1 MLHFIIKKIA
11 QKRWMVCSLF
21 IGSLFFISLAA
32 LNPIYMH
39 GALQNMLTDRMAA
52 YGTMSGSY
60 PMLMQYEANVGF
72 YNQKPEECIQKR
84 EQSILKHL
92 EGIKAA
98 TLMDVREYEIAP
110 QNYLSNMKET
120 NHGIYKLGFV
130 AMPEMEQHI
139 EIISGEGFS
148 ESPDMDADG
157 VIKVIVSQTAFQKGK
172 LVIGERLTTES
183 LTDQKGNPLCFE
195 IAGVFC
201 QSDMDDPYWV
211 NSADS
216 YERFCFVSENVFHS
230 LIAPALADDESSAIA
245 KLLFWRL
252 YAYEDIK
259 YEDAQDIYQN
269 SLKAGE
275 KGWKI
280 SYQTV
285 LEQYLEEIHKV
296 ETTMNILQLPTLIL
310 LTLFIYMVAAKML
323 AMEQNEI
330 SMLKSRGVS
339 GLQILGV
346 YFIQSTLICVPAGA
360 FGLVLGCGFSKIVGV
375 SNSFMEFVNRK
386 SLPIALTQRV
396 WVWLILACIFCIMVM
411 TLPVIPKCRITIVEQ
426 KRNHRDK
433 KVFWKKLYLDVIGL
447 AVSGYLFYSYNSQ
460 IENIRQRVRMG
471 EGVDPT
477 LFLGSS
483 LFILSASLFLTR
495 LIPWL
500 IRLLYMIGQKHWGVA
515 SYTAFLQSVRNRDKQ
530 SFMMIFLVATVA
542 LGIFNANTART
553 INTNEE
559 TNLRY
564 EDGADVVLQ
573 ETFKDN
579 LAAIKYA
586 LTHGDDNPG
595 PVVYSEPESIKYQAI
610 EQDIDTMTKVYR
622 INKVKVTGTQD
633 FTGNG
638 GRTTPNIELPKECV
652 TLMGIHTKEFGET
665 AYMPRYLSSRHWY
678 YLLNKMAENPYGV
691 LVSSN
696 MQKEFGLKE
705 GDCILYTLYDQLGR
719 DMGFGKGVIAGFVD
733 YFPGY
738 INTDYVQNADGTY
751 APQNRYLVVAS
762 FDMITSV
769 YGILP
774 YERWIK
780 NKTTNDYI
788 YRFLDETPHE
798 LSSFVDSDNDIV
810 YMKNDPIFQ
819 ETNGLLTIGFLVS
832 LLICGVGFLIFQVM
846 SIKERELNFG
856 VYRAMGLTRKELKQ
870 MLFLEQIFT
879 TLPAVLGGILTGM
892 LATVFYVPLID
903 AAYASG
909 TAKILPA
916 RIITAADDMLQLSLI
931 LLLTFSLC
939 MWIITRIIS
948 HMQIAQA
955 LKLGED

>member
-1 MLHFIIKKIA
+1 MLHFIINKIA

-21 IGSLFFISLAA
+21 FGSIFFISLAA

-52 YGTMSGSY
+52 SGATSGRY
-60 PMLMQYEANVGF
+60 PMLMQYEKNVSF
-72 YNQKPEECIQKR
+72 YEQKPEECIQKQ

-92 EGIKAA
+92 QGIEAA
-98 TLMDVREYEIAP
+98 TLMDVRVYEIAP

-120 NHGIYKLGFV
+120 NHGIYQIGFA
-130 AMPEMEQHI
+130 AMPEIEQHI
-139 EIISGEGFS
+139 EIVSGEGFS
-148 ESPDMDADG
+148 EDSDNDG
-157 VIKVIVSQTAFQKGK
+157 VIRVIVSQSAFQKGK
-172 LVIGERLTTES
+172 MVIGERLTTES

-201 QSDMDDPYWV
+201 QSDMQDPYWV
-211 NSADS
+211 DSADS
-216 YERFCFVSENVFHS
+216 YERFCFVSEHAFHS
-230 LIAPALADDESSAIA
+230 LIAPTLADDEGSAFV
-245 KLLFWRL
+245 KLLYWRL

-259 YEDAQDIYQN
+259 YEDAQDIYQS
-269 SLKAGE
+269 SLKAGDS
-275 KGWKI
+275 GWKI
-280 SYQTV
+280 SFQTV
-285 LEQYLEEIHKV
+285 LEQYLEDIHKV

-330 SMLKSRGVS
+330 SVLKSRGVS

-346 YFIQSTLICVPAGA
+346 YFMQSTLICVPAAA
-360 FGLVLGCGFSKIVGV
+360 FGLVLGCGFSKIVGL

-386 SLPIALTQRV
+386 TLSIALTQRV
-396 WVWLILACIFCIMVM
+396 WAWLILSCIFCILVM

-426 KRNHRDK
+426 KRHKRDK

-460 IENIRQRVRMG
+460 IDNIRQRVRMG

-500 IRLLYMIGQKHWGVA
+500 IQLLYMIGKKRWGVS
-515 SYTAFLQSVRNRDKQ
+515 SYTAFLQSIRNRDKQ

-564 EDGADVVLQ
+564 EDGADLVLQ
-573 ETFKDN
+573 EVFEDN
-579 LAAIKYA
+579 VAAIKYA
-586 LTHGDDNPG
+586 MTHGDDNPG

-610 EQDIDTMTKVYR
+610 EQDIDAMTKVYH
-622 INKVKVTGTQD
+622 INNVKVTDTQD

-638 GRTTPNIELPKECV
+638 GRTAPKIDLPKESV

-665 AYMPRYLSSRHWY
+665 AYMPRYVSSRHWY

-705 GDCILYTLYDQLGR
+705 GDCILYTLYDELGR
-719 DMGFGKGVIAGFVD
+719 DAGFGKGVIVGFVD
-733 YFPGY
+733 YFPSY
-738 INTDYVQNADGTY
+738 ISTDYVQNADGSYT
-751 APQNRYLVVAS
+751 PQNRYLIVVS
-762 FDMITSV
+762 FDMVTSV
-769 YGILP
+769 FGVQP

-780 NKTTNDYI
+780 NKNGNDYI
-788 YRFLDETPHE
+788 YRFLDETPYK
-798 LSSFVDSDNDIV
+798 LLSFVDSNNDIV
-810 YMKNDPIFQ
+810 HMKNDPIFQ

-832 LLICGVGFLIFQVM
+832 LLICGAGFLIFQVM

-879 TLPAVLGGILTGM
+879 TLPAVLGGIVTGM

-916 RIITAADDMLQLSLI
+916 RIITSANDMLQLSLI